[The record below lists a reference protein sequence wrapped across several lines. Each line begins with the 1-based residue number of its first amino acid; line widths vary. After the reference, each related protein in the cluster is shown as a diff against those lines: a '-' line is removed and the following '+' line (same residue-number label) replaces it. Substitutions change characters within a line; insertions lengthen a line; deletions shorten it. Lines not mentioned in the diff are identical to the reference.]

1 MAVSTP
7 TSPEHESAP
16 GAPSPAA
23 PNGCEDEA
31 SRYLGDGSRSDLS
44 DKYPAGLSSIRVSET
59 LRSSGSEARPD
70 ARRGEAVGGVP
81 DRPRS
86 RSDSASSVVPG
97 DEMERAGDVKQR
109 RDVSIDVRLT
119 SGERS
124 AIDARALVLGVKSSA
139 WVRAVAL
146 DGLDAR
152 SARIERLEAEA
163 VLQHRPEQASAVEQ
177 LRRVGVN
184 LNQVQRAGN
193 ATNEQLLREVLDAV
207 TEVRAAFG
215 DRIRL

>member
-1 MAVSTP
+1 M
-7 TSPEHESAP
+7 
-16 GAPSPAA
+16 
-23 PNGCEDEA
+23 
-31 SRYLGDGSRSDLS
+31 
-44 DKYPAGLSSIRVSET
+44 SET

-81 DRPRS
+81 GRPRR

-124 AIDARALVLGVKSSA
+124 AIDARALVLGVKPSA
-139 WVRAVAL
+139 WVRAAAL

-184 LNQVQRAGN
+184 LNQVQRTGN

-207 TEVRAAFG
+207 AEVRAAFG